1 MFILRIMAPRWGI
14 QLALNSLC
22 SSIRGTTVIVLTVI
36 EFELMV
42 TTHVLQRITVMLK
55 NALTNQAPY
64 DGPWGGNR
72 HSY

>member
-1 MFILRIMAPRWGI
+1 
-14 QLALNSLC
+14 LALNSLC

-64 DGPWGGNR
+64 DGP
-72 HSY
+72 